1 MSELAPTFEDIC
13 AAAARIAPHV
23 QRTPLLRSAELSRLA
38 GVDVFLKCENLQVAG
53 AFKSR
58 GACNAVFSLSEEAAA
73 RGVAT
78 HSSGNHAAA
87 LARAAQ
93 RRGIP
98 AWVVM
103 PRDAA
108 AVKRAVVAALGAAII
123 DCEPTIAAR
132 EQAAAE
138 VVARTGAAF
147 VHPYDDPRVIAGQG
161 TAILEL
167 EGAGIGPELVLT
179 PVGGGGLLSG
189 TAIAVRA
196 LWPAARVVGVEPAG
210 ADDAARSWASGRRER
225 QADPRTIADG
235 LRGELSD
242 RTFALIRSYVSD
254 IVTVTEA
261 GIVDAMQRVWCEL
274 GLLIEPSSAVPVAA
288 LLERRVLTGS
298 GRVVVIVSGGNVDTA
313 LAPWAAAPAG
323 ASGTA

>member
-1 MSELAPTFEDIC
+1 
-13 AAAARIAPHV
+13 
-23 QRTPLLRSAELSRLA
+23 
-38 GVDVFLKCENLQVAG
+38 
-53 AFKSR
+53 
-58 GACNAVFSLSEEAAA
+58 
-73 RGVAT
+73 
-78 HSSGNHAAA
+78 
-87 LARAAQ
+87 
-93 RRGIP
+93 
-98 AWVVM
+98 M

-167 EGAGIGPELVLT
+167 EGAGIRPELVLT